1 LGGVV
6 GNRSLALAA
15 SQPEQGWDFSVSDH
29 QNPQNFNQDS
39 LLEVYG
45 TRVDLILGT
54 LLSRQII
61 QEPLESQYGVNQ
73 SIRARLALSPFSLR
87 LKQQVKGAYRAG
99 LQFQAP
105 LPGGAAAWA
114 SVLDRVSNRLEEREF
129 QSINPAD
136 DKTKKSDAVIWI
148 DKREGQNEIVG
159 GWRWLQQPQK
169 PMLLS
174 AGLASLPDLK
184 PFYRNL
190 PALKPLAL
198 ELNAR
203 PRNLV
208 SLGLMKGSWPALLKQ
223 ADSLHLQIEPATNA
237 SNLKASA
244 LRAWWEINGQLVLS
258 SAAGSSDDSD

>member
-1 LGGVV
+1 
-6 GNRSLALAA
+6 
-15 SQPEQGWDFSVSDH
+15 
-29 QNPQNFNQDS
+29 
-39 LLEVYG
+39 
-45 TRVDLILGT
+45 
-54 LLSRQII
+54 
-61 QEPLESQYGVNQ
+61 
-73 SIRARLALSPFSLR
+73 
-87 LKQQVKGAYRAG
+87 
-99 LQFQAP
+99 
-105 LPGGAAAWA
+105 
-114 SVLDRVSNRLEEREF
+114 
-129 QSINPAD
+129 
-136 DKTKKSDAVIWI
+136 VIWI